1 MLAWHRPV
9 YQATRTGVYWSQ
21 ERTVTAIFAT
31 QIELDADGVAWI
43 GGTRVKVT
51 EVVLDKMA
59 YGWSPEE
66 IHFQHPHLSLAQIHG
81 ALTYYYENQRD
92 LDAQIR
98 QGLNEADQLAAEV
111 SDPGFRRKLSDLK
124 RSL

>member
-1 MLAWHRPV
+1 M
-9 YQATRTGVYWSQ
+9 T
-21 ERTVTAIFAT
+21 TVFAT
-31 QIELDADGVAWI
+31 QIELDGEGVAWI
-43 GGTRVKVT
+43 GGTKVKVI
-51 EVVLDKMA
+51 EIVLDKIA

-81 ALTYYYENQRD
+81 ALTYYYENQSR

-98 QGLNEADQLAAEV
+98 HRLEEAGRLAAQV
-111 SDPGFRRKLSDLK
+111 SDADFRRKLSDLK

>member
-1 MLAWHRPV
+1 
-9 YQATRTGVYWSQ
+9 
-21 ERTVTAIFAT
+21 VTAVFAT
-31 QIELDADGVAWI
+31 QIELDSQGVAWI
-43 GGTRVKVT
+43 SATKVKVT

-81 ALTYYYENQRD
+81 ALTYYYENQPH
-92 LDAQIR
+92 LDAQIKDR
-98 QGLNEADQLAAEV
+98 LAESTKLATQV
-111 SDPGFRRKLSDLK
+111 SDPAFRRKLADLK